1 MQFNYYPMSPYD
13 EDRANEKIVEI
24 ARKYGL
30 NPGMLRDI
38 LILRNRGMNN
48 GQIADQM
55 GINRN
60 TVNKYVNALNE
71 MNQNDLLQLLA
82 LVAII
87 GAGALIINGLIKS
100 LFGDTEDED
109 E

>member
-1 MQFNYYPMSPYD
+1 MSPYD
-13 EDRANEKIVEI
+13 EDRINEKIVEI

-48 GQIADQM
+48 AQIATHM

-60 TVNKYVNALNE
+60 TVNKYVNGLND
-71 MNQNDLLQLLA
+71 MNQSDLLELLA

-87 GAGALIINGLIKS
+87 GAGAIAISALIKTI
-100 LFGDTEDED
+100 FGDEH
-109 E
+109 

>member
-1 MQFNYYPMSPYD
+1 MSPYD
-13 EDRANEKIVEI
+13 EDRVNEKIVEI

-48 GQIADQM
+48 GQIATHM

-60 TVNKYVNALNE
+60 TVNKYVNALND

-82 LVAII
+82 LVAMI
-87 GAGALIINGLIKS
+87 GAGVIVINSLLKS
-100 LFGDTEDED
+100 LFGENDDED

>member
-24 ARKYGL
+24 ARKYSL

-48 GQIADQM
+48 GQIATHM

-60 TVNKYVNALNE
+60 TVNKYVNALND

-87 GAGALIINGLIKS
+87 GAGALIIGS
-100 LFGDTEDED
+100 LLESLLGGSQDEY

>member
-1 MQFNYYPMSPYD
+1 
-13 EDRANEKIVEI
+13 
-24 ARKYGL
+24 
-30 NPGMLRDI
+30 
-38 LILRNRGMNN
+38 MNN

-71 MNQNDLLQLLA
+71 MNQNDLLQ
-82 LVAII
+82 VSCVSCNYW
-87 GAGALIINGLIKS
+87 GWGSIINGLLKS

>member
-1 MQFNYYPMSPYD
+1 MSPTFD
-13 EDRANEKIVEI
+13 EDRANEKIVQI

-38 LILRNRGMNN
+38 VILRNRGMNN
-48 GQIADQM
+48 AQIANHM

-71 MNQNDLLQLLA
+71 MNQNDLLEFLA
-82 LVAII
+82 LIAII
-87 GAGALIINGLIKS
+87 GAGALVIGELLKS
-100 LFGDTEDED
+100 LLGEDY
-109 E
+109 

>member
-1 MQFNYYPMSPYD
+1 MSPYD
-13 EDRANEKIVEI
+13 EDRINEKIVEI
-24 ARKYGL
+24 ARRYNL

-48 GQIADQM
+48 AQIAEQM

-60 TVNKYVNALNE
+60 TVKKYVNALND

-87 GAGALIINGLIKS
+87 GAGAVIIGGLIQS
-100 LFGDTEDED
+100 LFGDNQDEED
-109 E
+109 

>member
-1 MQFNYYPMSPYD
+1 MSPTFD
-13 EDRANEKIVEI
+13 EDRVNKKIVQI

-38 LILRNRGMNN
+38 VILRNRGMNN
-48 GQIADQM
+48 AQIANHM

-71 MNQNDLLQLLA
+71 MNQNDLLELLA
-82 LVAII
+82 LIAII
-87 GAGALIINGLIKS
+87 GVGALVIGELFKS
-100 LFGDTEDED
+100 LFGEDR
-109 E
+109 

>member
-1 MQFNYYPMSPYD
+1 MSPYD
-13 EDRANEKIVEI
+13 EDRLNEKIVEI
-24 ARKYGL
+24 ARRYGL

-48 GQIADQM
+48 AQIASHM

-71 MNQNDLLQLLA
+71 MNQKDLVELLA

-87 GAGALIINGLIKS
+87 GAGAVVIGALLQM
-100 LFGDTEDED
+100 LFGEDR
-109 E
+109 

>member
-1 MQFNYYPMSPYD
+1 MSPYD
-13 EDRANEKIVEI
+13 EDRVNEKIVEI
-24 ARKYGL
+24 ARRYNL

-48 GQIADQM
+48 AQIANHM

-60 TVNKYVNALNE
+60 TVNKYVNHLNE
-71 MNQNDLLQLLA
+71 MNQNDLVELLA

-87 GAGALIINGLIKS
+87 GAGAVVIGALLES
-100 LFGDTEDED
+100 LFGGEG
-109 E
+109 

>member
-1 MQFNYYPMSPYD
+1 MSPYD
-13 EDRANEKIVEI
+13 EDRINEKIVEI
-24 ARKYGL
+24 ARRYGL

-38 LILRNRGMNN
+38 LIFRNRGMNN
-48 GQIADQM
+48 GQIANHM

-71 MNQNDLLQLLA
+71 MDQKDVLELLA

-87 GAGALIINGLIKS
+87 GAGAMIIGTLLQS
-100 LFGDTEDED
+100 LFGDDD
-109 E
+109 

>member
-1 MQFNYYPMSPYD
+1 MQINYYSMSPYD

-38 LILRNRGMNN
+38 LLLRNRGMNN

-71 MNQNDLLQLLA
+71 MNQNDLLQSSC
-82 LVAII
+82 VSCNYWGWGSYYQRSFKIT
-87 GAGALIINGLIKS
+87 
-100 LFGDTEDED
+100 FWRYRR
-109 E
+109 

>member
-1 MQFNYYPMSPYD
+1 MSPYD
-13 EDRANEKIVEI
+13 EDRINEKIVEI
-24 ARKYGL
+24 AKKYDL

-38 LILRNRGMNN
+38 LIHRNRGMNN
-48 GQIADQM
+48 AQIANQM

-71 MNQNDLLQLLA
+71 MNQNDLLELLA

-87 GAGALIINGLIKS
+87 GAGAMIVGALLES
-100 LFGDTEDED
+100 LFGDNL
-109 E
+109 

>member
-1 MQFNYYPMSPYD
+1 MALYD
-13 EDRANEKIVEI
+13 EDRVNEKIVEI
-24 ARKYGL
+24 ARRYSL

-48 GQIADQM
+48 AQIANHM

-60 TVNKYVNALNE
+60 TVNKYVNALND
-71 MNQNDLLQLLA
+71 MNQNDLLELLA

-87 GAGALIINGLIKS
+87 GAGAIAITALIKS
-100 LFGDTEDED
+100 LFGEDD
-109 E
+109 

>member
-1 MQFNYYPMSPYD
+1 MSTYN
-13 EDRANEKIVEI
+13 EDRANEKLVEI

-38 LILRNRGMNN
+38 LLLRNRGMNN
-48 GQIADQM
+48 GQIADHM

-71 MNQNDLLQLLA
+71 MSQNDLLELLA

-87 GAGALIINGLIKS
+87 GAGAIIIGSLLES
-100 LFGDTEDED
+100 LFGERS
-109 E
+109 

>member
-1 MQFNYYPMSPYD
+1 MSPYD
-13 EDRANEKIVEI
+13 EDRVNEKIVEI
-24 ARKYGL
+24 ARRYSL

-48 GQIADQM
+48 AQIATQM

-60 TVNKYVNALNE
+60 TVNKYVNALND
-71 MNQNDLLQLLA
+71 MNQKDLGELLA

-87 GAGALIINGLIKS
+87 GGGAIIIGALLQS
-100 LFGDTEDED
+100 LFGGDE
-109 E
+109 

>member
-1 MQFNYYPMSPYD
+1 MDPYD
-13 EDRANEKIVEI
+13 EDRLNEKIVEI
-24 ARKYGL
+24 ARRYGL

-48 GQIADQM
+48 AQIASHM

-71 MNQNDLLQLLA
+71 MNQKDLVELLA

-87 GAGALIINGLIKS
+87 GAGAVVIGALLQA
-100 LFGDTEDED
+100 LFGEDR
-109 E
+109 

>member
-1 MQFNYYPMSPYD
+1 MSPYD
-13 EDRANEKIVEI
+13 EDRINEKIVEI

-48 GQIADQM
+48 AQISSHM

-60 TVNKYVNALNE
+60 TVNKYVNVLNE
-71 MNQNDLLQLLA
+71 MNQKDLLELLA
-82 LVAII
+82 LVAMI
-87 GAGALIINGLIKS
+87 GAGALIISALLQSLNG
-100 LFGDTEDED
+100 DNT
-109 E
+109 

>member
-1 MQFNYYPMSPYD
+1 MSPYD
-13 EDRANEKIVEI
+13 EDRINEKIVEI
-24 ARKYGL
+24 ARRYGL

-48 GQIADQM
+48 AQIANHM

-71 MNQNDLLQLLA
+71 MNQNDLLELLA

-87 GAGALIINGLIKS
+87 GAGAMVIGALLQS
-100 LFGDTEDED
+100 LFGVDR
-109 E
+109 

>member
-1 MQFNYYPMSPYD
+1 MSPYD
-13 EDRANEKIVEI
+13 EDRVNDKIVEI

-48 GQIADQM
+48 GEIAAHM

-71 MNQNDLLQLLA
+71 MDQNDLVQLIA
-82 LVAII
+82 LVALI
-87 GAGALIINGLIKS
+87 GAGAFLIGK
-100 LFGDTEDED
+100 LFESIFTNDKDAYEDDED
-109 E
+109 D

>member
-1 MQFNYYPMSPYD
+1 MSPYD
-13 EDRANEKIVEI
+13 EDRINEKIVEI
-24 ARKYGL
+24 GRRYGL

-38 LILRNRGMNN
+38 LMLRNRGMNN
-48 GQIADQM
+48 AQIATHM

-71 MNQNDLLQLLA
+71 MNQKDLLELLA

-87 GAGALIINGLIKS
+87 GAGAMVIGALLQS
-100 LFGDTEDED
+100 LFGEDR
-109 E
+109 